1 MKVSAILNPR
11 AGVAAHRALRAL
23 ERRRHAW
30 GELTIFTTE
39 APGHAREL
47 AARAVD
53 AGCDV
58 VLAAGGDGTANEVA
72 ESLLDTPA
80 TLGLLP
86 VGSGNG
92 LARTLGIRL
101 HPEAALRQLEGGVV
115 RSVDVGLV
123 NEKPFLNVAGAG
135 FDAEIGEAFAA
146 HGRRGGRRGV
156 LSYVRLSVAAVR
168 SYRARTFTIEAN
180 GERHTSR
187 AMIVAFFNGRQYG
200 GGAVVAPR
208 AVLDDGR
215 LECVILGAAS
225 LAEILLAAPRL
236 FLGGIEHFRH
246 YRQIQARH
254 VVVEGHTPFHRDGE
268 PAGAADRL
276 EVRLLRRALRVL
288 VPTATTEARGG
299 PFQEENGA

>member
-30 GELTIFTTE
+30 GELTVFATE

-53 AGCDV
+53 SGCEI

-72 ESLLDTPA
+72 ESLLGSA
-80 TLGLLP
+80 TTFGLVP

-92 LARTLGIRL
+92 LARTLGIPLR
-101 HPEAALRQLEGGVV
+101 PEAALCQLEKGVV
-115 RSVDVGLV
+115 RSMDVGLI

-135 FDAEIGEAFAA
+135 FDAEVGEAFAA

-168 SYRARTFTIEAN
+168 SDRARTFVVEAN
-180 GERHTSR
+180 GERHTCR

-215 LECVILGAAS
+215 LECVIFGAAS
-225 LAEILLAAPRL
+225 FGETLLAAPRL
-236 FLGGIEHFRH
+236 FLGGIERYRH
-246 YRQIQARH
+246 YRLIEARH
-254 VVVEGHTPFHRDGE
+254 FVVEGHAPFHRDGE

-276 EVRLLRRALRVL
+276 EVRLLPRALRVL
-288 VPTATTEARGG
+288 APRKTAEARGG
-299 PFQEENGA
+299 PFQKERGA